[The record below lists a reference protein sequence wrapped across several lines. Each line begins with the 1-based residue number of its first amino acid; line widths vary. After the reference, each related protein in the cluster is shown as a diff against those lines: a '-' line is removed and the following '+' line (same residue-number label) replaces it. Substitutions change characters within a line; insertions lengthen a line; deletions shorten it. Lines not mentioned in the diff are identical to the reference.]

1 MPTISGLT
9 YQCLISKYTSESQG
23 TNACV
28 SQFMFRSMM
37 KGNPLEAP
45 ITPPDNETK
54 PSGGI
59 SPLGARNMNQLTDF
73 DSFSLELSHDR
84 EKGEVRILDQ
94 RFAVIDIAAFC
105 QRWDA
110 LVGRKVAGV
119 QMKSLEYHLGEEDAQ
134 AIMKK
139 TPNATAE
146 QVIVHLQEADRISG
160 VGVTKV
166 SRMSRELI
174 HIEIQNPVVAAAEGA
189 AAFFASGWWCGALD
203 TVLKG
208 RFDVRDTIHDKEKN
222 VLRFNLTARPGQE
235 KD

>member
-1 MPTISGLT
+1 
-9 YQCLISKYTSESQG
+9 
-23 TNACV
+23 
-28 SQFMFRSMM
+28 MFRTMM
-37 KGNPLEAP
+37 KGNPLEAS
-45 ITPPDNETK
+45 ITPADDETK

-59 SPLGARNMNQLTDF
+59 SPLARNMNRPTGF
-73 DSFSLELSHDR
+73 DSFSLDLSRDR

-94 RFAVIDIAAFC
+94 RFAMVDIAAFC

-134 AIMKK
+134 AIMRK

-146 QVIVHLQEADRISG
+146 QVIAYLQETDRISG

-166 SRMSRELI
+166 SRTSPELI
-174 HIEIQNPVVAAAEGA
+174 HIEIHNPVVAGTEGA

-208 RFDVRDTIHDKEKN
+208 RFDVSDTIYDKEKN
-222 VLRFNLTARPGQE
+222 VLKFNLAARPGQE
-235 KD
+235 KG